1 MRKVMILAPLALL
14 LAVAV
19 VVGARTS
26 IDDGDRASGSPEVG
40 AMQPTD
46 QPAGGAVEAAS
57 AGIADVAADHGQASA
72 SEGSPP
78 VVEVAA
84 QLPGIEQRVV
94 QTAMLSV
101 TVPKGDFD
109 EVVNTARSIATGLG
123 GFVTSSSASQGADER
138 LVHGSL
144 VVRVPQQAYARAMTA
159 LSDLGTVK
167 GRQESGE
174 DVSLRYVDLEAKARH
189 LESVERQLLSLL
201 DKTTTVADALV
212 VQQQLNEVQLQLEQV
227 RGELRYLESQT
238 AYATITLEV
247 AERGIPVVPAERN
260 GWGLAD
266 AWASAAHGFEKV
278 IGGILVALVTAG
290 PILLALGAAFALW
303 RLHLRRRRVAAATGA
318 GPAQTPAG
326 G

>member
-1 MRKVMILAPLALL
+1 VP
-14 LAVAV
+14 AVD
-19 VVGARTS
+19 
-26 IDDGDRASGSPEVG
+26 I
-40 AMQPTD
+40 
-46 QPAGGAVEAAS
+46 
-57 AGIADVAADHGQASA
+57 
-72 SEGSPP
+72 
-78 VVEVAA
+78 AA
-84 QLPGIEQRVV
+84 QLPGVEQRVV

-101 TVPKGDFD
+101 AVPKGDFD
-109 EVVNTARSIATGLG
+109 EVVNAARSIASGLG
-123 GFVTSSSASQGADER
+123 GFVTSSSASQGIDER

-144 VVRVPQQAYARAMTA
+144 VVRVPQDAYAQAMSA
-159 LSDLGTVK
+159 FSELGTVK

-174 DVSLRYVDLEAKARH
+174 DVSLRYVDLEARARH
-189 LESVERQLLSLL
+189 LESVERQLLSFL

-247 AERGIPVVPAERN
+247 AERGVPAASPGGN
-260 GWGLAD
+260 GWGLGD
-266 AWASAAHGFEKV
+266 AWASAARGFEKV

-290 PILLALGAAFALW
+290 PVLLALGAVFAIW
-303 RLHLRRRRVAAATGA
+303 RVHLRRRRTTSAAGS